1 MKFLTSQSTVE
12 TGNGQMEV
20 RLLPQNFH
28 VLSYANNNFLLS
40 KVSEIEEI
48 VTDPTSEII
57 EIEEFG
63 ILFSSNYPIVVK
75 DEGDNIILAA
85 VKPED
90 ENVVKFDVEIH
101 RIFDGQH
108 WMKINGYKTYPYSGY
123 GYRLVVED
131 DYFFLNTVL
140 LSSK

>member
-1 MKFLTSQSTVE
+1 MKFLASESTVE
-12 TGNGQMEV
+12 TGNGQV
-20 RLLPQNFH
+20 KVKVLPQNFH
-28 VLSYANNNFLLS
+28 ILSYANDNFLLS

-48 VTDPTSEII
+48 VTDETSEII
-57 EIEEFG
+57 KIDEFD
-63 ILFSSNYPIVVK
+63 ISFSSNYPIVVK
-75 DEGDNIILAA
+75 DEEDNIILAA

-90 ENVVKFDVEIH
+90 ENVVTFDVKIH
-101 RIFDGQH
+101 RIFDGET
-108 WMKINGYKTYPYSGY
+108 WKKIDNYQTYSYSGY